1 MKIRAVVCRP
11 DRPGFVVET
20 LSIDPPRADEILV
33 RIAGVGLCHT
43 DITMAQL
50 GTAVHPLPAVFG
62 HEGSGIVEAVGTDVT
77 KVAPGDHVVISF
89 GSCGHCDHCHNGLPS
104 GCRSL
109 ATLNFSGGRPDGST
123 ALRDADGP
131 IASHFFGQS
140 SFASHAL
147 TRERNV
153 VKVADDLPLEWLG
166 PLGCGVQ
173 TGAGA
178 VINVFAAR
186 PGSSILIIGGGSVGL
201 SAVMAARLR
210 GCSPIILIEPHA
222 SRRALATEFGA
233 THCLDPGAT
242 PDLAVKLREIV
253 PMGVDH
259 AFDTTGIP
267 AMLDAAMTAL
277 GSRGVLGVVAG
288 SAAPGG
294 AGLPGD
300 INRLVTMGQSVRGI
314 VEGDSDPD
322 VFIPELIGHFRAGRL
337 PFDRMIRTYR
347 LDAINQAIDDSLAGR
362 VIKAVLI
369 P

>member
-1 MKIRAVVCRP
+1 VKISAAVCR
-11 DRPGFVVET
+11 DGRPGFTVET
-20 LSIDPPRADEILV
+20 LEIDAPRADEILV
-33 RIAGVGLCHT
+33 RIIGVGLCHT

-50 GTAVHPLPAVFG
+50 GRAVHPLPAVFG
-62 HEGSGIVEAVGTDVT
+62 HEGSGIVEAVGADVT
-77 KVAPGDHVVISF
+77 KVAPGDPVVISF
-89 GSCGHCDHCHNGLPS
+89 GSCGHCDHCHDGMPA

-109 ATLNFSGGRPDGST
+109 AALNFSGTRPDGLT

-153 VKVADDLPLEWLG
+153 VKVADDLPLAWLG

-186 PGSSILIIGGGSVGL
+186 PGSGILIIGGGSVGL
-201 SAVMAARLR
+201 SAVMAARIC
-210 GCSPIILIEPHA
+210 GCSTVILIEPHA
-222 SRRALATEFGA
+222 SRRALAEEFGA
-233 THCLDPGAT
+233 TYCLDPGAAA
-242 PDLAVKLREIV
+242 DLVGTLREIA
-253 PMGVDH
+253 PRGIDY

-267 AMLDAAMTAL
+267 AMLEAAMAAL

-294 AGLPGD
+294 SGLPGD
-300 INRLVTMGQSVRGI
+300 INRLVTLGQSVRGI
-314 VEGDSDPD
+314 VEGDSNPD
-322 VFIPELIGHFRAGRL
+322 IFIPDLIAHFRSGRL

-347 LDAINQAIDDSLAGR
+347 LDQINEAIEDSLNGR

>member
-1 MKIRAVVCRP
+1 MKIRAAVAREG
-11 DRPGFVVET
+11 RPGFVVET
-20 LSIDPPRADEILV
+20 LWIDPPRADEILV
-33 RIAGVGLCHT
+33 RIVGVGLCHT

-50 GTAVHPLPAVFG
+50 GAAAHPLPAVFG
-62 HEGSGIVEAVGTDVT
+62 HEGSGIVEAVGGEVT
-77 KVAPGDHVVISF
+77 KVAAGDHVVISF
-89 GSCGHCDHCHNGLPS
+89 GSCGSCDHCDDGMPA

-109 ATLNFSGGRPDGST
+109 PALNFSGARPDGST
-123 ALRDADGP
+123 GLRDAEGP
-131 IASHFFGQS
+131 IASNFFGQS

-166 PLGCGVQ
+166 PLGCGIQ

-186 PGSSILIIGGGSVGL
+186 PGSSILIVGGGSVGL
-201 SAVMAARLR
+201 SAVMAARIR
-210 GCSPIILIEPHA
+210 GCSTIILIEPHA
-222 SRRALATEFGA
+222 SRRALAVEFGA
-233 THCLDPGAT
+233 THCLDPAAIADLVAT
-242 PDLAVKLREIV
+242 LREIA
-253 PMGVDH
+253 PSGVDQ

-267 AMLDAAMTAL
+267 AMLEAAMAVL

-322 VFIPELIGHFRAGRL
+322 SFIPELIGHYRAGRL
-337 PFDRMIRTYR
+337 PFDRMIRTYC
-347 LDAINQAIDDSLAGR
+347 LDAINEAIDDSLGGR